1 MILRRVIAHVRNQ
14 EWTAIGIDFLI
25 VVVGVFVGIQVS
37 NWNAA
42 RAENRKAEIFSE
54 RLKADLSRE
63 AWGYD
68 YLVAYLRETNS
79 NQRRVLDAMARE
91 AVLSDEQFVI
101 GAYRATQYKY
111 NERFRATYD
120 ELVSTG
126 SIGLIAD
133 QELRATAGTI
143 FTTPLFDIIS
153 QEASQSEFRR
163 VFRETVS
170 AEIQEALLERCG
182 DRYVPT
188 LDYAAIA
195 GSIDYPCTL
204 GVSAAKI
211 KAAAIALK
219 ALPRFVPAL
228 QLRFADNQTA
238 LFDLQVNNKAVV
250 RVLQAIRN
258 GKK

>member
-1 MILRRVIAHVRNQ
+1 M
-14 EWTAIGIDFLI
+14 
-25 VVVGVFVGIQVS
+25 
-37 NWNAA
+37 
-42 RAENRKAEIFSE
+42 
-54 RLKADLSRE
+54 
-63 AWGYD
+63 
-68 YLVAYLRETNS
+68 
-79 NQRRVLDAMARE
+79 
-91 AVLSDEQFVI
+91 
-101 GAYRATQYKY
+101 
-111 NERFRATYD
+111 
-120 ELVSTG
+120 
-126 SIGLIAD
+126 
-133 QELRATAGTI
+133 RATAGAI

-182 DRYVPT
+182 DRYAPT

-211 KAAAIALK
+211 EAAAIALK

-238 LFDLQVNNKAVV
+238 LSDLQVNNKAVV
-250 RVLQAIRN
+250 RVLQAIRD